1 VATIVCD
8 YDEPTKMNKYLT
20 AVPVAI
26 DRFFNYTAS
35 SCWLRPEDF
44 EDLSGG

>member
-8 YDEPTKMNKYLT
+8 HDEPTEMNKYLT
-20 AVPVAI
+20 AVSIAI

-35 SCWLRPEDF
+35 SCWFWPEDF
-44 EDLSGG
+44 EDLPGG